1 MLPEGES
8 QEGVGYDVWED
19 PWIPTISNFKPKPFN
34 PASQCQINRVSDL
47 ICTSPVENL
56 NLMTMKNRKEIE
68 REEESRG

>member
-47 ICTSPVENL
+47 ICTSPCGKPKSSFTVSN
-56 NLMTMKNRKEIE
+56 K
-68 REEESRG
+68 